1 MRGFDVTQGE
11 VNRDMR
17 LNGAICA
24 CWDKCADFPF
34 YRGFSFVVI
43 CPRRQQFRS
52 DTRGVGRVCGS
63 GVMVGRRDVFCGA
76 NSVCVS
82 NMYTV

>member
-1 MRGFDVTQGE
+1 MRGFDVTKNG
-11 VNRDMR
+11 VNRDIW
-17 LNGAICA
+17 LNGAVCA

-63 GVMVGRRDVFCGA
+63 AVIVGWIDVMKIE
-76 NSVCVS
+76 
-82 NMYTV
+82 YTP